1 VAYRA
6 EIEIAV
12 KGARE
17 LSQFQNK
24 LKATALEVEQLNNFL
39 KNFADQAA
47 GIPRSLSN
55 LNRQLQEASQAFN
68 EVALGTKEAKTAA
81 SDYLAA
87 TRNLN
92 AGLRERADLLAE
104 VAENERKARLASR
117 GIQERT
123 QYKSPL
129 GPFQATA
136 LGTEQ
141 ALVGQTSPIDPKR
154 LLDIK
159 KDQLELDRALFNLAK
174 KTAEPL
180 NLQLQLQEGLVAG
193 TREVLELAE
202 QAKRVQGPALPP
214 GFDFDKGAA
223 KAAAAQVEALVQK
236 RADASIKAAKEVDE
250 ITRSLDIK
258 QNKAKIDQILQ
269 EFKTEERTQKS
280 LFDNAIALDKKEGAA
295 FDRELARRIN
305 KTEAAQKRLAE
316 RSRRRNEALGSAII
330 GGAFPLLFGQGAGA
344 AIGGGLGGAGGGL
357 LGGQFG
363 FGLSLVG
370 TALGTA
376 VDQAV
381 QKLKDLAAAL
391 GDPTATLEKL
401 EEAGYKVDFSIK
413 KQVETLL
420 ESGKAYE
427 AQKVALDA
435 VNASMGPDAVAQLA
449 TYEEANQELQ
459 SVYQDL
465 TTELNKELLPALIQ
479 LTKIAARFAK
489 AIKQERQISA
499 TPIPGFKELP
509 GVGKPTVGGVSG
521 VIQDV
526 FSIFG
531 PNTLPKVLFRGLSI
545 AGKTGLTRDT
555 PKVSQEILDQTKP
568 KTVEAFTQ
576 ELDLR
581 NRINTA
587 IKAGN
592 DLTEKTAYEAARQV
606 IFAEERLALQK
617 AGNNEN
623 RRQLIEKDRI
633 NKLDR
638 LKERRDKQVE
648 ALRKRGQGT
657 SDREAK
663 ALERSRKTGEAII
676 RRLDQELAIKR
687 ARNILEEDILR
698 IEFNRER
705 EQLKING
712 LKDKELKDAATIR
725 NNEVAALAT
734 VEAQVQA
741 KLRLANLNT
750 KILNS
755 TKAFGG
761 DPSQGP
767 AFSAGIGLDVM
778 GREKEALD
786 EFLKKY
792 KQVGEA
798 AQITGQLVTFGFRDM
813 VAGVK
818 SAEQVFA
825 DFLNS
830 LADML
835 LKTAQEMI
843 AQYIAIGIARMF
855 AMGGSPASYVK
866 DVDMNKSFFGGGG
879 GPSFM
884 EAVGFGGFLA
894 NGGPVTGG
902 TPYVVGERGPEL
914 FVPSNSGTVVPN
926 NALGGNVSIVVNVTE
941 GQTDA
946 RGGDGQANQLG
957 KSIAAAVQSELIK
970 QKRPGGLLA
979 R

>member
-1 VAYRA
+1 MAYRA
-6 EIEIAV
+6 EIEIGV
-12 KGARE
+12 KGAR
-17 LSQFQNK
+17 Q
-24 LKATALEVEQLNNFL
+24 LK
-39 KNFADQAA
+39 
-47 GIPRSLSN
+47 
-55 LNRQLQEASQAFN
+55 QLQEQIKDLAFRADVLQAVTDNLFPN
-68 EVALGTKEAKTAA
+68 TALQSVRNYANALNEAKTALSA
-81 SDYLAA
+81 VEMVTDDETEAI
-87 TRNLN
+87 
-92 AGLRERADLLAE
+92 
-104 VAENERKARLASR
+104 KA
-117 GIQERT
+117 
-123 QYKSPL
+123 YV
-129 GPFQATA
+129 TA
-136 LGTEQ
+136 LGESNAAAKRQNDLIQQEITLRNKAKKSVETRQRREEFLAGPGRTLPAEKAAQRSFREAERRQARFAAEAQFAKDIFNVEKNFDKVLRDTEIDNLLRRYQ
-141 ALVGQTSPIDPKR
+141 LEESLQKRAFGQLIAAGKAEGENFDKR
-154 LLDIK
+154 LAQKTTDRINANK
-159 KDQLELDRALFNLAK
+159 KVNSDR
-174 KTAEPL
+174 
-180 NLQLQLQEGLVAG
+180 V
-193 TREVLELAE
+193 R
-202 QAKRVQGPALPP
+202 
-214 GFDFDKGAA
+214 
-223 KAAAAQVEALVQK
+223 KAAAIYRLEQK
-236 RADASIKAAKEVDE
+236 NNKRLETERLAAE
-250 ITRSLDIK
+250 
-258 QNKAKIDQILQ
+258 AKI
-269 EFKTEERTQKS
+269 
-280 LFDNAIALDKKEGAA
+280 A
-295 FDRELARRIN
+295 ARR
-305 KTEAAQKRLAE
+305 RD
-316 RSRRRNEALGSAII
+316 ALGSAII
-330 GGAFPLLFGQGAGA
+330 GGAFPLLFGQGTGA
-344 AIGGGLGGAGGGL
+344 AVLGGAGGAAGGL
-357 LGGQFG
+357 MGGQFG

-401 EEAGYKVDFSIK
+401 EEAGYKVDFSLK

-420 ESGKAYE
+420 ESGNAYE

-521 VIQDV
+521 VIQDM

-555 PKVSQEILDQTKP
+555 PKVSQEVLDQTKP

-648 ALRKRGQGT
+648 ALRKKGQGT
-657 SDREAK
+657 SDRDAK

-687 ARNILEEDILR
+687 ARNTLEEDILR

-750 KILNS
+750 KILTS
-755 TKAFGG
+755 TKAFSG

-843 AQYIAIGIARMF
+843 ARYIAIGIARMF
-855 AMGGSPASYVK
+855 AMGGSPSSYVK

-884 EAVGFGGFLA
+884 EAVGFGGFMA
-894 NGGPVTGG
+894 NGGPVSGG
-902 TPYVVGERGPEL
+902 TPYMVGERGPEL
-914 FVPSNSGTVVPN
+914 FVPSNSGTIVPN